1 MQTFV
6 LHSEG
11 FKIAS
16 VFKNHIQSL
25 SMKYLAVLAFSFI
38 LMVRSAQGQL
48 TLGARGGFGISAT
61 SLELNRGIEREIGTS
76 PIAGLIFH
84 YNFDQKFSV
93 GTEVNY
99 SKFSETIIY
108 QDTSST
114 TRTET
119 SISYI
124 QLPVTG
130 RASIGDKKYRA
141 FLELGLYAG
150 FGINGRWK
158 NGPDVLF
165 TEVGQNKIPS
175 DIVLNKD
182 YSMDQKLMKKFDVG
196 GLLGGGVEY
205 KLNNT
210 SLVFLEAR
218 IQMGFF
224 NFYNISS
231 EAKRA
236 YLTSKRNYV
245 IPEATWTAVN
255 LSVGYLRTFK
265 LPKMGNDPNNK
276 RAGKQKRS

>member
-1 MQTFV
+1 
-6 LHSEG
+6 
-11 FKIAS
+11 
-16 VFKNHIQSL
+16 
-25 SMKYLAVLAFSFI
+25 MKYLALLAFSFI

-61 SLELNRGIEREIGTS
+61 SLELNRGIERAIGTS
-76 PIAGLIFH
+76 PIAGMIFH

-108 QDTSST
+108 TDTSTT
-114 TRTET
+114 TRSET

-141 FLELGLYAG
+141 FVELGVYAG
-150 FGINGRWK
+150 FAINGKWK

-165 TEVGQNKIPS
+165 TEVGKNKIPS
-175 DIVLNKD
+175 DIALNKE

-224 NFYNISS
+224 NFYNISP

-236 YLTSKRNYV
+236 YQTSKRNYV

-255 LSVGYLRTFK
+255 FSLGYLRTFK